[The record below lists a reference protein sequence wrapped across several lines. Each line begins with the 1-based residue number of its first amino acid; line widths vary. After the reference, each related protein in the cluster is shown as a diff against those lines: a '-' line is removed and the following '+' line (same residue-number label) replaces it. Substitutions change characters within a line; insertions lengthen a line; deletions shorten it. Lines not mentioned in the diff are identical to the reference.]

1 MYADMQPPMQARDEI
16 ARDEAETAARIAF
29 EVKAEFEREA
39 AERAAAKHALVA
51 YLAGNE
57 ENKKL
62 RAAAAEKQRLED
74 LDYMRQYEEILDK
87 QQKERLA
94 RLEKLQE
101 WQVRRASGDA
111 TLQQWQAFFFQF
123 DVNLCRGEGSRIGFP
138 NFVLSWCCLG
148 KGCAV
153 VALSCKRQTGTPYV
167 TGMDMKSCHPLLPPA
182 THILWRG

>member
-1 MYADMQPPMQARDEI
+1 MQARDEI

-111 TLQQWQAFFFQF
+111 TLQQWQAFFFS
-123 DVNLCRGEGSRIGFP
+123 L
-138 NFVLSWCCLG
+138 
-148 KGCAV
+148 
-153 VALSCKRQTGTPYV
+153 
-167 TGMDMKSCHPLLPPA
+167 M
-182 THILWRG
+182 